1 MISGLEPDTSYQVRV
16 LAGNT
21 AGYPKY
27 GNKDF
32 WVKYRTPRGDARGKA
47 NLFFLSSVCNTVYI
61 FYTLHAVKGKVINCI
76 VLTTNA
82 LKII

>member
-1 MISGLEPDTSYQVRV
+1 MQIIGGALRVNTQSFMIPGLEPDTSYQVRV

-47 NLFFLSSVCNTVYI
+47 NLFFSI
-61 FYTLHAVKGKVINCI
+61 FSLQ
-76 VLTTNA
+76 
-82 LKII
+82 